1 MSEPS
6 GLLRS
11 ERMCMVQ
18 LIVQHDAAQH
28 TVEELGALG
37 SLEEAA
43 RELCLAS
50 RAAVCRRGNPLSI
63 PALEE
68 GVGHVPW
75 RRCRFLIR
83 LAGVS

>member
-37 SLEEAA
+37 SLMFID
-43 RELCLAS
+43 L
-50 RAAVCRRGNPLSI
+50 N
-63 PALEE
+63 E
-68 GVGHVPW
+68 GVTAFREK
-75 RRCRFLIR
+75 RRPDF
-83 LAGVS
+83 